1 MAKLFPWDPWM
12 ELECM
17 KEDMKRLVE
26 DFSCPSPFAPSPKRV
41 AQFRPV
47 ADMIESE
54 HEFQILV
61 ELPGLEREDVSLE
74 VRGEELVVF
83 GERRLERDASGVT
96 FQVMERSYGCFAR
109 RFSFPMSVED
119 KDIRASM
126 KAGLLVVVVSKALP
140 EPARKHISIRVN
152 E

>member
-1 MAKLFPWDPWM
+1 M

-26 DFSCPSPFAPSPKRV
+26 DFSCPSPFASSSKRV

-47 ADMIESE
+47 ADVLESE
-54 HEFQILV
+54 NEFQILV

-74 VRGEELVVF
+74 AQGNELVVF
-83 GERRLERDASGVT
+83 GERKLSREAGDIA

-109 RFSFPMSVED
+109 RFTFPMDVEGR
-119 KDIRASM
+119 DIRASM
-126 KAGLLVVVVSKALP
+126 KSGLLLVVVPKRAP
-140 EPARKHISIRVN
+140 EPATRHLSIRVN

>member
-1 MAKLFPWDPWM
+1 M

-26 DFSCPSPFAPSPKRV
+26 DFTCPSPFALPSKRV

-47 ADMIESE
+47 ADVIESE
-54 HEFQILV
+54 REFQILV

-74 VRGEELVVF
+74 ARGEELVVF
-83 GERRLERDASGVT
+83 GERKSERDAPDAT

-109 RFSFPMSVED
+109 RFTFPMNVED
-119 KDIRASM
+119 KEIRASM
-126 KAGLLVVVVSKALP
+126 KAGLLVVIVSKALP
-140 EPARKHISIRVN
+140 ESAKKHISICVN

>member
-1 MAKLFPWDPWM
+1 M

-17 KEDMKRLVE
+17 KEDMARLVE
-26 DFSCPSPFAPSPKRV
+26 DVACPSPFVSVSKRV

-47 ADMIESE
+47 ADVLESE
-54 HEFQILV
+54 NEFQILV

-74 VRGEELVVF
+74 AQGNELVVF
-83 GERRLERDASGVT
+83 GERKLLRDAGDAT

-109 RFSFPMSVED
+109 RFTFPMNVEGR
-119 KDIRASM
+119 DIRASM
-126 KAGLLVVVVSKALP
+126 KAGLLLVAVPKRMP
-140 EPARKHISIRVN
+140 EPATRRVSIRVN

>member
-1 MAKLFPWDPWM
+1 M

-26 DFSCPSPFAPSPKRV
+26 DFSCPSPFAPASKRV

-47 ADMIESE
+47 ADVLESE
-54 HEFQILV
+54 NEFQILI

-74 VRGEELVVF
+74 AQGNEVVVF
-83 GERRLERDASGVT
+83 GERKQSRDAGDVV
-96 FQVMERSYGCFAR
+96 FQVMERSHGCFAR
-109 RFSFPMSVED
+109 RFTFPMDVEGR
-119 KDIRASM
+119 DIRASM
-126 KAGLLVVVVSKALP
+126 KAGLLLVVVSKRAP
-140 EPARKHISIRVN
+140 EPATRRLSIRVT